1 MIVELFSHNVDSI
14 LEIYASD
21 FKDGWNREQLL
32 SAFSSGR
39 FVSFAV
45 KKKDKIVS
53 VITCSVSFEEAD
65 LEGIVTLKE
74 HKNKGYAKALI
85 EHLIDFLKEKK
96 VEKLF
101 LEVREGNLSAI
112 NIYKKVGFNQISIR
126 KKYYQNGENALIMVK
141 EI

>member
-45 KKKDKIVS
+45 KKNDKIVS

-85 EHLIDFLKEKK
+85 EHLIEFLKEKK

-112 NIYKKVGFNQISIR
+112 NLYKKVGFNQISIR

>member
-45 KKKDKIVS
+45 KKNDKIVTIHS
-53 VITCSVSFEEAD
+53 NISFTVS
-65 LEGIVTLKE
+65 T
-74 HKNKGYAKALI
+74 
-85 EHLIDFLKEKK
+85 
-96 VEKLF
+96 
-101 LEVREGNLSAI
+101 
-112 NIYKKVGFNQISIR
+112 
-126 KKYYQNGENALIMVK
+126 
-141 EI
+141 

>member
-45 KKKDKIVS
+45 QKNDKIVS
-53 VITCSVSFEEAD
+53 VITCSISFEEAD

-85 EHLIDFLKEKK
+85 EHLITFLKEKK

-112 NIYKKVGFNQISIR
+112 NLYKKVGFNQISIR

>member
-21 FKDGWNREQLL
+21 FKDGWNRGQLL

-45 KKKDKIVS
+45 KKNDKIVS

-85 EHLIDFLKEKK
+85 EHLIAFLKEKK

-112 NIYKKVGFNQISIR
+112 NLYKKVGFNQISIR

>member
-45 KKKDKIVS
+45 KKNDKIVS

-112 NIYKKVGFNQISIR
+112 NLYKKVGFNQISIR